1 MSYSIEYSD
10 DVEEYIKSQNRDRQR
25 VILSHI
31 LRMENAP
38 FRNTRKL
45 EPPLD
50 RLYRSRI
57 GNDRLLFSI
66 RENGLIYLEYM
77 DDRRNIYKKA
87 KRIEAAKD
95 SV

>member
-10 DVEEYIKSQNRDRQR
+10 DVEEYIKSQSRDRQR
-25 VILSHI
+25 VILNHI

-38 FRNTRKL
+38 FRNARKL

-50 RLYRSRI
+50 RLYRTRI
-57 GNDRLLFSI
+57 GNDRLLFSL
-66 RENGLIYLEYM
+66 RDEGLIYLEYI

-87 KRIEAAKD
+87 KRIEVTKG
-95 SV
+95 SE

>member
-1 MSYSIEYSD
+1 M
-10 DVEEYIKSQNRDRQR
+10 EEYIKSQDRDRQR

-38 FRNTRKL
+38 FRNTKKL

-50 RLYRSRI
+50 RLYRARI

-66 RENGLIYLEYM
+66 RENGVIYLEYM
-77 DDRRNIYKKA
+77 DDRRNIYKRA
-87 KRIEAAKD
+87 KRFEAARD
-95 SV
+95 SI

>member
-10 DVEEYIKSQNRDRQR
+10 DVEEYIKLQNRDRQR

-38 FRNTRKL
+38 FRNTKKL

-50 RLYRSRI
+50 RLYRARI
-57 GNDRLLFSI
+57 GDDRLLFSV
-66 RENGLIYLEYM
+66 RETGIIYLEYI
-77 DDRRNIYKKA
+77 DDRKYIYKKA
-87 KRIEAAKD
+87 TRVEAARN
-95 SV
+95 SL